1 VSEPTTPGARA
12 DTYAD
17 ALLGVA
23 RAEGAVERVE
33 DELFKVARTF
43 EANDALRSTLTD
55 PAIPV
60 ERRAGVVEE
69 LLGRRA
75 NALTTAMVSFVVAAG
90 RAHDL
95 PAIIDRFVARAAE
108 LRAEAVAEVRT
119 AYPLDAEQQA
129 RLAEALG
136 RATNKRVTVKVIID
150 ESVLGGIVA
159 RIGDTVIDGSVRS
172 RLEQLR
178 EAL

>member
-1 VSEPTTPGARA
+1 MSDSDKVAVW
-12 DTYAD
+12 AD
-17 ALLGVA
+17 ALLRIAG
-23 RAEGAVERVE
+23 AEGGLDRSE

-43 EANDALRSTLTD
+43 EGNDDLRSTLTD
-55 PAIPV
+55 IAIPI

-69 LLGRRA
+69 LLGKRA
-75 NALTTAMVSFVVAAG
+75 APLTTAMVTFIVAAG

-95 PAIIDRFVARAAE
+95 PAIVDAFVADAAE

-119 AYPLDAEQQA
+119 AFELDDSQIS

-136 RATNKRVTVKVIID
+136 KATKRRVTVKVIID
-150 ESVLGGIVA
+150 PSVLGGIIA
-159 RIGDTVIDGSVRS
+159 RVGDTVIDGSVRS

-178 EAL
+178 EAI

>member
-1 VSEPTTPGARA
+1 VNEHQTASRTDA
-12 DTYAD
+12 YATS
-17 ALLGVA
+17 LLGVA
-23 RAEGAVERVE
+23 QVEGLVERIE

-69 LLGRRA
+69 LLGKRA
-75 NALTTAMVSFVVAAG
+75 HPLTTASVSFVVAAG

-95 PAIIDRFVARAAE
+95 PAIVDAFVAKAAE
-108 LRAEAVAEVRT
+108 LRAEAVAEVRS

-136 RATNKRVTVKVIID
+136 RATNKRVTVKVIVD
-150 ESVLGGIVA
+150 QSVLGGIVA
-159 RIGDTVIDGSVRS
+159 RVGDTVIDGSVRS

-178 EAL
+178 ESF